1 MSNGGFMYGGVFIG
15 PKKSAI
21 SEAYL
26 YYHNSKVLRRFQ
38 TAAATRRKWRFI
50 GHQQFGCPKGAVY
63 TTELRWEFRQKPAA
77 LALLYCKQIATRL
90 FSTFSSR
97 NWPIN
102 SKWAREKI
110 AQHLFIKSGYLNC
123 IRSAATAQDSSY
135 FVSTPFVNFLTF
147 PLSFYF
153 LRCKQNGYM
162 PQIFDSQELGTV
174 V

>member
-1 MSNGGFMYGGVFIG
+1 M
-15 PKKSAI
+15 
-21 SEAYL
+21 
-26 YYHNSKVLRRFQ
+26 
-38 TAAATRRKWRFI
+38 AAARRKWRFI

-102 SKWAREKI
+102 SKWARKQHSAEKI
-110 AQHLFIKSGYLNC
+110 TEHLVIKSGYLNC

-135 FVSTPFVNFLTF
+135 FVSTPFCKFCN
-147 PLSFYF
+147 LSFVIPGTA
-153 LRCKQNGYM
+153 LCLWICTCRSTQGWIRC
-162 PQIFDSQELGTV
+162 IVIITV
-174 V
+174 ACTNPNCSWSCDLK